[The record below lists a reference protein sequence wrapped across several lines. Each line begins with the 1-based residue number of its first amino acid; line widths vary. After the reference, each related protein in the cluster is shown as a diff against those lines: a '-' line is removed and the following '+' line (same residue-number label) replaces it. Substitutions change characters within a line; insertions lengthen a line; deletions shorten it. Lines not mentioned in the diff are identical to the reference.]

1 MRTSNIHLQ
10 TKLEELLGSKNVYFQ
25 PPSNRVMKYPCI
37 VYNLSSV
44 PSRKADNLNYITNY
58 SYTLTLIDYD
68 PDTTFVDKI
77 LSLKCTKFVKHF
89 STQGLNHY
97 VFELNYKNEKEN

>member
-1 MRTSNIHLQ
+1 MN
-10 TKLEELLGSKNVYFQ
+10 
-25 PPSNRVMKYPCI
+25 YPCI
-37 VYNLSSV
+37 VYKLSSI
-44 PSRKADNLNYITNY
+44 PSKTADNLNYITNY

-68 PDTTFVDKI
+68 PDNEFVDKI
-77 LSLKCTKFVKHF
+77 LALKCSKFVKHF